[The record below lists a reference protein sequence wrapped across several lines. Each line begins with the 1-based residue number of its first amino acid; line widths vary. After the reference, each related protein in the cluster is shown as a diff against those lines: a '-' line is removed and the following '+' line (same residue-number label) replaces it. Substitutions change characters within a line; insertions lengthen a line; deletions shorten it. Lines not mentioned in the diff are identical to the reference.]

1 MLTLA
6 EAKLHLRVDH
16 DDEDAL
22 IQSLIEAACDAVA
35 HHLNMRPADLFFSSE
50 PSLRAAALLLVAD
63 LYENRMAQTD
73 RPLTD
78 NKTFQRLLAPYR
90 SYA

>member
-16 DDEDAL
+16 DDEDVL

-35 HHLNMRPADLFFSSE
+35 HHLNKQPTDLFFSIE
-50 PSLRAAALLLVAD
+50 PSLRAAALLLVGD

-73 RPLTD
+73 RPLSD